1 MSRSQILFRK
11 QQQNNVYTFKL
22 KEFFFSF
29 SSSNHAADDD
39 KDIDYEQIAFVPMLF
54 KKDNRYEGIN
64 V

>member
-1 MSRSQILFRK
+1 MFIHLNSK
-11 QQQNNVYTFKL
+11 N
-22 KEFFFSF
+22 FFFSF
-29 SSSNHAADDD
+29 SSSNDD